1 VPSAPGFAYAKP
13 FWLFGAG
20 EGRRP
25 VTIRAYNKTR
35 QTTKGHI
42 LPALKMLRIFLFGP
56 TKRHIQPERYTQCAL
71 KLVGNL
77 LNKKNVDKR

>member
-1 VPSAPGFAYAKP
+1 MLRALRALGPRFCLHKT
-13 FWLFGAG
+13 FWLFGTG

-56 TKRHIQPERYTQCAL
+56 AKRHIQPERYVQ
-71 KLVGNL
+71 
-77 LNKKNVDKR
+77 